1 MSAFNFVRRSWT
13 WLHTWWSRRGE
24 STRALDRLPVGEL
37 DSSLVFRAA
46 MLDLLTDRRSERRSK
61 NWRGFMYFLMF
72 ALPMLVYG
80 GMYAWSAGLRFGPA
94 NDVVGVVR
102 LEGEMADGALA
113 SAERGIPALR
123 KAFESNH
130 VRGVVLSID
139 SPGGAPLEAERIY
152 KAIETF
158 RKAHPKPV
166 VAVINNLGASAAY
179 MVALHADQIVAG
191 NYSLVGS
198 VGAILSGWDAHQA
211 LNRLGL
217 SQRVYASGELKSLM
231 NPFVPM
237 SPQSERKARDLVEQM
252 GGAFVAEL
260 KQHRQARLA
269 PGVDF
274 ASGGVWGGAEA
285 KRLGLVDEVAT
296 IDQVVQSRWPGLS
309 VHEYGPRAG
318 GLPFAST
325 AASWLQD
332 VLAKTIAKPLS
343 LR

>member
-1 MSAFNFVRRSWT
+1 VLFGPGCA
-13 WLHTWWSRRGE
+13 RGG
-24 STRALDRLPVGEL
+24 ALDHLPAGEVEPNL
-37 DSSLVFRAA
+37 IFRAA

-61 NWRGFMYFLMF
+61 NWRGALYFIMF
-72 ALPMLVYG
+72 ALPTILYAT
-80 GMYAWSAGLRFGPA
+80 MYARSTGLRFGPST
-94 NDVVGVVR
+94 DVVGVVR

-113 SAERGIPALR
+113 SAERVIPALR
-123 KAFESNH
+123 KAFESTH
-130 VRGVVLSID
+130 VRAVVLSID

-152 KAIETF
+152 KAIDSF
-158 RKAHPKPV
+158 RKTHPKPV

-179 MVALHADQIVAG
+179 MVALHADHIVAG

-198 VGAILSGWDAHQA
+198 VGAILSGWDAHEA

-274 ASGGVWGGAEA
+274 GSGGVWGGGEA
-285 KRLGLVDEVAT
+285 QRLGLIDEVAT
-296 IDQVVQSRWPGLS
+296 IDQVVQTRWPGLS

-318 GLPFAST
+318 GLPFTTA

-332 VLAKTIAKPLS
+332 VLAKTVARPLT